1 MVRKILIGTFVVYL
15 VAINVLCFF
24 LIAREPSGGEKM
36 NTLTRQLSVETS
48 RAESLSAQNSE
59 LAVLL
64 FDLQNKNE
72 QIVVESRVAL
82 EQSEK
87 IIEER
92 EEMSRELAQAQ
103 AENERLAD
111 DKTKLQLEIQKS
123 RLEIETSVKN
133 ELTKVFQRDQK
144 KRQREVNNLKD
155 FLHKAQNAADEYK
168 HDFHRS
174 QKDVEELKGERNKT
188 AAELATALKN
198 YSREKE
204 SREKYV
210 NDFNLADQ
218 RNGLLTKQV
227 KGLTGRLIKETKD
240 KNYLKNVLVQSES
253 NIKTLRAQAAG
264 FKGSNVVLEKKLIL
278 GNKESARARQVNKR
292 LEAEREK
299 LKDQVTDLTQKD
311 KQSSKKIGSLEI
323 ALKKKETQHAVDY
336 AARQKAEGGIID
348 LNRKVSELK
357 QKIVVL
363 DKDIQAK
370 DKMLV
375 GDQKELSRYLKKIE
389 ETESDLDQAKR
400 DLEKQQN
407 LTEREKDKKEAALAG
422 RKGFEQKTKSLESE
436 LKKEKNLKTDAFKKL
451 TNFQMKNKLLTNDVK
466 TQKELAGRVRDEK
479 ESLKKQLKGSQGKV
493 DALEA
498 DLGKLG
504 RRQEETQ
511 QSLDRAQEN
520 IVAQKELAD
529 RVRDEKESLKKQLK
543 GSQVKAN
550 ALETDL
556 GKLGLQQEETQQSLE
571 LAREKG
577 ATQDKE
583 TRRLNGVI
591 AEMTKEKKQQADRL
605 KKNAESISSLA
616 RDNTDLKDKNTW
628 QAKIMADQ
636 EKQLTAE
643 QKLKNKYYNELQTNQ
658 RRIATLD
665 NDKKILTQEKDFQVA
680 QVKRLGTTLNK
691 FRTEVAQAKK
701 DVSESQQSIMQLT
714 GERDTAQMKFAQ
726 AREKA
731 DELEA
736 SLAESQVTHT
746 GTEKTLA
753 NTRDQVVEMEKEV
766 IKLNE
771 ALKTTGREK
780 DDALSQTKQF
790 KAMIVD
796 QNASLKKTSDELTKA
811 TRDLA
816 SAQGTVTR
824 LKSDLE
830 TERERLVEETREKSE
845 VFTQLQA
852 LADQLRTNSWKL
864 SEFKDKNKWLE
875 NMVVELETQ
884 VAQSDA
890 DKLQYRDDL
899 RKTTQDLAGTRK
911 DNAYLES
918 QITQQADSL
927 KQLKVDI
934 TATQKTLTQ
943 TQGELTKSQ
952 SEATT
957 LKRNLT
963 EKTDKLTQSEQDLA
977 ENNETLGFLQEEIGQ
992 YKGELSQ
999 FKGENTGLTREKEH
1013 LTTQLNQQ
1021 TALSAKLQ
1029 EQVEAERQSTL
1040 TYQAKLKET
1049 EFNLASARMVSDNQV
1064 KQISRLE
1071 GDSKKLNQK
1080 LSDTVLAKDKQ
1091 ITKLNKSI
1099 DGQLKTQADL
1109 TVKFQSSE
1117 SKIQQLQA
1125 TQASLTTSL
1134 RQEKKLKEENQKEL
1148 NKSNDQLQVFRSK
1161 LDEMEDKNTW
1171 LEYRTVD
1178 LEEKLKEETG
1188 SKVVARKELRQA
1200 NEQVGFL
1207 TQDKVS
1213 LEKQNA
1219 QLVRDFK
1226 VTKVTQKSDQ
1236 ILLKKQS
1243 EAMKGLNAR
1252 IGDQASSITIL
1263 NATVQSKDESL
1274 IEYQSQLKG
1283 VKGRM
1288 VTLDKE
1294 RETAVRLNDKYSYD
1308 IKKASEQITTLD
1320 QIIADFKKQNEQ
1332 QSKELTS
1339 LSRELRKK
1347 SAASN
1352 EQIRKLQLAV
1362 DDTTNKFKSSQ
1373 NKVTIT
1379 RKEVD
1384 RLEDLTRV
1392 YEKKE
1397 YSLKKDLKNAV
1408 TRRDQTNEDF
1418 KVTNQK
1424 IVKLIKEKYDLNED
1438 LKKERMDRDN
1448 ISRDLAK
1455 QEDRLASLKKDLN
1468 ERDNQKINLQNK
1480 LTSVETNFRDI
1491 EVDLTNTK
1499 RTAGKDR
1506 KRLRGQLDQGNEYID
1521 SLNTEVAKLNT
1532 RTDTLLE
1539 ELNNG
1544 KAKGKETEYRLRDE
1558 VRQERTDKNDA
1569 IKALASA
1576 EEKVKNLAWTN
1587 SELSADV
1594 DRLKTEDKIKE
1605 RSGEVRVR
1613 EMAGELERARSD
1625 KTDLKARLAKSL
1637 TDIIVLEKKESSA
1650 TEKIITLEKDLLA
1663 IKTNLNEQVAK
1674 GIQVKETELLGK
1686 LQEAQETIKRRDN
1699 DLKNVRAD
1707 THYNQAVMLTELR
1720 RYKEAAIEY
1729 DKAWALRQ
1737 NDLNICYN
1745 YGLLYDDKLDSPSQ
1759 AVHWFDKWLSLAPA
1773 NDPERDRVELW
1784 RSNALRRMKGSP
1796 KSFGQ

>member
-218 RNGLLTKQV
+218 RNSLLTKQV

-323 ALKKKETQHAVDY
+323 TLKKKETQHAVDY

-389 ETESDLDQAKR
+389 ETESDLDQVKR
-400 DLEKQQN
+400 DLENQQN

-422 RKGFEQKTKSLESE
+422 RKEFEQKTKSLESE

-466 TQKELAGRVRDEK
+466 T
-479 ESLKKQLKGSQGKV
+479 
-493 DALEA
+493 
-498 DLGKLG
+498 
-504 RRQEETQ
+504 
-511 QSLDRAQEN
+511 
-520 IVAQKELAD
+520 QKELAD

-918 QITQQADSL
+918 QIAQQVDSL

-999 FKGENTGLTREKEH
+999 FKGENTGLTREKEY

-1091 ITKLNKSI
+1091 IAKLNKSI
-1099 DGQLKTQADL
+1099 DGQLKTQVDL
-1109 TVKFQSSE
+1109 TVKLQSSE

-1125 TQASLTTSL
+1125 TRASLTTSL
-1134 RQEKKLKEENQKEL
+1134 KQEKKLKEENQKEL

-1226 VTKVTQKSDQ
+1226 VTKVTKKSDQ

-1332 QSKELTS
+1332 QSKELAS

-1352 EQIRKLQLAV
+1352 EQIRTLRLAV

-1384 RLEDLTRV
+1384 R
-1392 YEKKE
+1392 
-1397 YSLKKDLKNAV
+1397 
-1408 TRRDQTNEDF
+1408 
-1418 KVTNQK
+1418 
-1424 IVKLIKEKYDLNED
+1424 
-1438 LKKERMDRDN
+1438 
-1448 ISRDLAK
+1448 
-1455 QEDRLASLKKDLN
+1455 
-1468 ERDNQKINLQNK
+1468 
-1480 LTSVETNFRDI
+1480 
-1491 EVDLTNTK
+1491 
-1499 RTAGKDR
+1499 
-1506 KRLRGQLDQGNEYID
+1506 
-1521 SLNTEVAKLNT
+1521 
-1532 RTDTLLE
+1532 
-1539 ELNNG
+1539 
-1544 KAKGKETEYRLRDE
+1544 
-1558 VRQERTDKNDA
+1558 
-1569 IKALASA
+1569 
-1576 EEKVKNLAWTN
+1576 
-1587 SELSADV
+1587 
-1594 DRLKTEDKIKE
+1594 
-1605 RSGEVRVR
+1605 
-1613 EMAGELERARSD
+1613 
-1625 KTDLKARLAKSL
+1625 
-1637 TDIIVLEKKESSA
+1637 
-1650 TEKIITLEKDLLA
+1650 
-1663 IKTNLNEQVAK
+1663 
-1674 GIQVKETELLGK
+1674 
-1686 LQEAQETIKRRDN
+1686 
-1699 DLKNVRAD
+1699 
-1707 THYNQAVMLTELR
+1707 
-1720 RYKEAAIEY
+1720 
-1729 DKAWALRQ
+1729 
-1737 NDLNICYN
+1737 
-1745 YGLLYDDKLDSPSQ
+1745 
-1759 AVHWFDKWLSLAPA
+1759 
-1773 NDPERDRVELW
+1773 
-1784 RSNALRRMKGSP
+1784 
-1796 KSFGQ
+1796 